1 MKVNKGRETGS
12 DKKTEETGLL
22 NAAYK
27 PGLDPELGRVA
38 MKDILGIICVIEIR
52 TID

>member
-1 MKVNKGRETGS
+1 MKVKKGRETGS
-12 DKKTEETGLL
+12 DKKTEETGVV

-38 MKDILGIICVIEIR
+38 MKDILEN
-52 TID
+52 